1 MMNKKILYSVYKTNP
16 EWDTDCDH
24 YGPAITT
31 SFEVN
36 GVIYVTNGE
45 YISQVN
51 YCPFTGKKGVVVS
64 KPKWDD
70 VFYSQD
76 NFWEWT

>member
-1 MMNKKILYSVYKTNP
+1 MSKNILYSVYKTYP
-16 EWDTDCDH
+16 EWDLDWNY
-24 YGPAITT
+24 YGPAVTT
-31 SFEVN
+31 SFEEN

-51 YCPFTGKKGVVVS
+51 YCPFTGKKGAAVS

-70 VFYSQD
+70 IFFIRDTY
-76 NFWEWT
+76 

>member
-1 MMNKKILYSVYKTNP
+1 MSKNILYSIYKTNP
-16 EWDTDCDH
+16 YWDTDRDY
-24 YGPAITT
+24 YGPAVTT
-31 SFEVN
+31 SFEEN

-51 YCPFTGKKGVVVS
+51 YCPFTGKKGAAVS

-70 VFYSQD
+70 IFYSQH
-76 NFWEWT
+76 NFWEWG